1 MLISAVG
8 LASDS
13 ASRSSSAAA
22 AAAARIC
29 TVCRSTHRFSLP
41 SRVRALRPPVLAL
54 ENRREEVGGLDSCTL
69 GSRPGPMQ
77 YQIKV
82 TNTGLV
88 DSDDVVLGFLRPPGA
103 GRGGVPLQQ
112 L

>member
-8 LASDS
+8 LAADS
-13 ASRSSSAAA
+13 ASRSSSAA

-54 ENRREEVGGLDSCTL
+54 ENRRAEVGGWTAALEPSA
-69 GSRPGPMQ
+69 
-77 YQIKV
+77 
-82 TNTGLV
+82 V
-88 DSDDVVLGFLRPPGA
+88 DLLIPVHSHCDNVVL
-103 GRGGVPLQQ
+103 
-112 L
+112 

>member
-8 LASDS
+8 LAADS

-54 ENRREEVGGLDSCTL
+54 ENRRAEVGGWTAGL
-69 GSRPGPMQ
+69 GPSA
-77 YQIKV
+77 
-82 TNTGLV
+82 V
-88 DSDDVVLGFLRPPGA
+88 DLLIPVHSHCDNVVL
-103 GRGGVPLQQ
+103 
-112 L
+112 